1 MNRLPRSPRTV
12 ERVSWQGSILD
23 ARLSAIRMTHSSS
36 TTNTNSSSRTRFVEH
51 TLAPRCFAGR
61 PGAGESPLATGHA
74 SSPQRC
80 WMRLT
85 SLAPDVFSIAL
96 FLRPTRRSLP
106 GCRYG
111 RTVSV
116 PSLGRWSLQNFSWRA
131 MLAPFL
137 LCTPMAASREHLRH
151 QEVTAM
157 AGAFSRFGGQGL
169 AGSVDAQELPNFLRY
184 VVSSMA
190 SPAAPQDQVVARS
203 SELTEQLMRYLPAGV
218 CGRHL
223 LPKGARVV

>member
-1 MNRLPRSPRTV
+1 MD
-12 ERVSWQGSILD
+12 E
-23 ARLSAIRMTHSSS
+23 A
-36 TTNTNSSSRTRFVEH
+36 
-51 TLAPRCFAGR
+51 
-61 PGAGESPLATGHA
+61 
-74 SSPQRC
+74 
-80 WMRLT
+80 
-85 SLAPDVFSIAL
+85 
-96 FLRPTRRSLP
+96 
-106 GCRYG
+106 
-111 RTVSV
+111 
-116 PSLGRWSLQNFSWRA
+116 LQNFWRA